1 MGREPLVVVE
11 LKDGTVCR
19 MAKKAFNVFL
29 AHHWISKFQRSG
41 EWVYVGRDMFRD
53 IEATFNFSGEDRREA
68 V

>member
-1 MGREPLVVVE
+1 MGRDALIVVE

-29 AHHWISKFQRSG
+29 AHHRISKFKRAG
-41 EWVYVGRDMFRD
+41 EWVYVGRDSLRD
-53 IEATFNFSGEDRREA
+53 IEATYNFIGEDRREP